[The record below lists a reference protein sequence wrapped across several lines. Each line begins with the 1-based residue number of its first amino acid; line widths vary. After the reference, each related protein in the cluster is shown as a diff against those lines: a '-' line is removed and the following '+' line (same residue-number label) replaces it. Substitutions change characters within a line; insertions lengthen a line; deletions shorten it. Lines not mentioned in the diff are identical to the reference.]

1 MEDSQQQLGNGS
13 NKDLP
18 DWSLFADMLQG
29 MKAMNLGDASQ
40 ADNGECP
47 VCREPYDGKSVQPIR
62 LSCCRKPIC
71 RACAL
76 TWFAPEDQSK
86 SCPRCR
92 TALYRSTEPNTS
104 ADYPGLQPLPDLAA
118 FPLDEEDRHRS
129 RLAIDSAPLSWEE
142 GFALQSTARRFAAQ
156 PLPAVEESTGFFGYF
171 DRLVPLVRGEDFDFV
186 SESCPIEPEDAET
199 AFTVLRWHLRRD
211 WRPLCNLDGE
221 WPLVDGLRQILL
233 HPASAWVF
241 VQITSFL
248 EEVAEGHHEVE
259 IHLFEEE
266 VFERLQGKMVDVLG
280 RPLVEADLPR
290 GYWDLVQDM
299 LRCAADA
306 MYVGRLVRCSDDGM
320 DGEDEM
326 LYEYDR
332 RRNEDMEAGH
342 L

>member
-1 MEDSQQQLGNGS
+1 MHITNA
-13 NKDLP
+13 
-18 DWSLFADMLQG
+18 WM
-29 MKAMNLGDASQ
+29 
-40 ADNGECP
+40 
-47 VCREPYDGKSVQPIR
+47 
-62 LSCCRKPIC
+62 
-71 RACAL
+71 
-76 TWFAPEDQSK
+76 
-86 SCPRCR
+86 
-92 TALYRSTEPNTS
+92 RSAANTP

-129 RLAIDSAPLSWEE
+129 RLAIESAPLSWEE

-156 PLPAVEESTGFFGYF
+156 PLLAVEVSSTGFFGYF
-171 DRLVPLVRGEDFDFV
+171 DRLAPLVRGEGFAFL
-186 SESCPIEPEDAET
+186 SQSCTVEPEDAEA

-211 WRPLCNLDGE
+211 WRPLSNPDGE

-233 HPASAWVF
+233 HPASAWAF
-241 VQITSFL
+241 EQITSFL

-266 VFERLQGKMVDVLG
+266 VLERLQGKMVDTLG

-290 GYWDLVQDM
+290 GYWDLVEDM

-332 RRNEDMEAGH
+332 RRDEDVEAAD
-342 L
+342 LQ